1 MMQKFEQIE
10 ISEERAK
17 QLGTTEVWG
26 NDTHQVIVY
35 RDPKKA
41 PELPQNPDPKDWP
54 NMIWLSIKRVDRE
67 AMHDWRELQ
76 EIKNMIVGPENEA
89 VEVYPAE
96 SRLVDTSNQYHLWVF
111 ADTETR
117 FPFGFTSRGV
127 IDHEVADKIFGAKQR
142 PFKSASSI
150 SVEEIINYIENDAE
164 VAIPIDK
171 FLNDKGEHL
180 TKKEYGKILIETLCQ
195 ELKDKYLK

>member
-1 MMQKFEQIE
+1 MQKFERIE

-17 QLGTTEVWG
+17 QLGTDEVWV
-26 NDTHQVIVY
+26 NETHQVIVY
-35 RDPKKA
+35 RDPKEA
-41 PELPQNPDPKDWP
+41 PELPQNSNPKDWP
-54 NMIWLSIKRVDRE
+54 AMIWLSIKRVDRE

-111 ADTETR
+111 ADKEVR

-127 IDHEVADKIFGAKQR
+127 ADPELAEKMGAKQR
-142 PFKSASSI
+142 PFNKH
-150 SVEEIINYIENDAE
+150 N
-164 VAIPIDK
+164 
-171 FLNDKGEHL
+171 
-180 TKKEYGKILIETLCQ
+180 
-195 ELKDKYLK
+195 